1 MIFDFLSKLYLATT
15 AASIVTSV
23 YTTTEVYLR
32 MKKDGYKFNK
42 NKEKGTKINGD
53 KVLDTM
59 WTITTHAIPVYNVG
73 MHVYYFT
80 HRDELYNEI
89 LHDLL
94 ASGDVIRVDAKDE
107 KDILATERN
116 SLEKAIEE
124 VSEKKDTPEV
134 NIHMD
139 NTNTKVKQKVLKKTI
154 KRNY

>member
-15 AASIVTSV
+15 AASLVTSV
-23 YTTTEVYLR
+23 YTTTEVYFR

-53 KVLDTM
+53 KILDTM
-59 WTITTHAIPVYNVG
+59 WTITTHAIPIYNVG

-94 ASGDVIRVDAKDE
+94 ASGDVIRADE
-107 KDILATERN
+107 KNIVAEERN

-124 VSEKKDTPEV
+124 VSGKKETPDI

-139 NTNTKVKQKVLKKTI
+139 NTNTKVKQKVLKKTM
-154 KRNY
+154 KRN